1 MSRKITA
8 KLFAAALA
16 LSPISLIATTLPA
29 SAQGNFRVSFG
40 YFYDSLAP
48 YGQWFHHAR
57 WGDVWQPRRVERGF
71 RPYSRGHWDYTDRFG
86 WVWASDYE
94 WGDIPFHYGRWVYDP
109 YDGWLWVP
117 GYVWAPAWVVYR
129 SGGGYVGWFPM
140 PPDEA
145 FLAGDEVY
153 RTNWDNWDRAYG
165 YLDWYGPR
173 FGPNWLL
180 SIGVFVDERHFA
192 DRDFNRFAPRG
203 DELVRIVNNTR
214 NVTNYTTVNNYIVNR
229 SVDRDQIQ
237 RASGR
242 QVAIVPEREAVR
254 GNVPI
259 VPVNLG
265 REVQQQERRQHG
277 GDLKA
282 SPQSRVVALPPE
294 AAHANAPPSNEP
306 GNNPRFN
313 RSNREANQPAQNVNP
328 NFANNPREQ
337 QGAPNFDQRRGA
349 RPNEAVP
356 PPPPSGITDDRNPRA
371 GGRFNG
377 NERGTANGPAPNA
390 AAQAQAQ
397 ADRLRAAEQAQ
408 AADRERAAAQA
419 QAQADRQRAAAEAQA
434 ANRER
439 AAAQAQAQADRQRAA
454 AEAQAANRERAAAQA
469 QAQAPNRGRPDR
481 GPPPEAGPSR
491 AQNEAPPPARAEAP
505 PAQQQANNRRGQAQP
520 RDERK
525 KGDERP

>member
-1 MSRKITA
+1 MSRKFTV
-8 KLFAAALA
+8 KLFAATLA
-16 LSPISLIATTLPA
+16 LSPIALVGNTLPA

-71 RPYSRGHWDYTDRFG
+71 RPYNRGHWDYTDRFG

-117 GYVWAPAWVVYR
+117 GYVWSPAWVVYR
-129 SGGGYVGWFPM
+129 RGGGYVGWFPM
-140 PPDEA
+140 PPDEG

-192 DRDFNRFAPRG
+192 DRDFNRFAPRPN
-203 DELVRIVNNTR
+203 ELVNIINNTR

-229 SVDRDQIQ
+229 SVDREQIQ

-242 QVAIVPEREAVR
+242 QIAAVPEREAVR
-254 GNVPI
+254 GNV

-277 GDLKA
+277 GDPKA
-282 SPQSRVVALPPE
+282 PPQARVVALPPE
-294 AAHANAPPSNEP
+294 AAHANAPPNNEV

-313 RSNREANQPAQNVNP
+313 RNNREANQPGPPNANP
-328 NFANNPREQ
+328 NLANNPREQ
-337 QGAPNFDQRRGA
+337 QSAPNFDQRRGA
-349 RPNEAVP
+349 RPNEVIP
-356 PPPPSGITDDRNPRA
+356 PQPGVTENRNQR
-371 GGRFNG
+371 GGGQFNG
-377 NERGTANGPAPNA
+377 NERGAANGPPPNA

-397 ADRLRAAEQAQ
+397 ADRQRAAEQGQAADRERAAQAQAQADRQRAAAQAQ

-419 QAQADRQRAAAEAQA
+419 QAQA
-434 ANRER
+434 
-439 AAAQAQAQADRQRAA
+439 ADRQ
-454 AEAQAANRERAAAQA
+454 
-469 QAQAPNRGRPDR
+469 
-481 GPPPEAGPSR
+481 
-491 AQNEAPPPARAEAP
+491 
-505 PAQQQANNRRGQAQP
+505 
-520 RDERK
+520 
-525 KGDERP
+525 

>member
-1 MSRKITA
+1 MSRKFTV
-8 KLFAAALA
+8 KLFAATLA
-16 LSPISLIATTLPA
+16 LSPIALVGTTLPA

-57 WGDVWQPRRVERGF
+57 WGDVWQPRRVERNF

-86 WVWASDYE
+86 WVWAADYE

-117 GYVWAPAWVVYR
+117 GYVWSPAWVVYR
-129 SGGGYVGWFPM
+129 RGGGYVGWFPM
-140 PPDEA
+140 PPDDA
-145 FLAGDEVY
+145 FLAGDEIY

-192 DRDFNRFAPRG
+192 DRDFNRFAPRPN
-203 DELVRIVNNTR
+203 ELVNIINNTR

-229 SVDRDQIQ
+229 SVDREQIQ

-242 QVAIVPEREAVR
+242 QIAAVPEREAVR
-254 GNVPI
+254 GNV

-277 GDLKA
+277 GDPKA
-282 SPQSRVVALPPE
+282 PPQARVVALPPE
-294 AAHANAPPSNEP
+294 AAHANAPPNNDV

-313 RSNREANQPAQNVNP
+313 RNNREANQPGPPNANP

-337 QGAPNFDQRRGA
+337 QSAPNFDQRRGA
-349 RPNEAVP
+349 RPNEVIP
-356 PPPPSGITDDRNPRA
+356 PQPGVTENRNPR
-371 GGRFNG
+371 GGGQFNG
-377 NERGTANGPAPNA
+377 NERGAANGPPPNA

-397 ADRLRAAEQAQ
+397 ADRQRGAAQAQ

-419 QAQADRQRAAAEAQA
+419 QAQADRQRSAAQAQA
-434 ANRER
+434 ADRDR

-454 AEAQAANRERAAAQA
+454 AQAQAADRDRAA
-469 QAQAPNRGRPDR
+469 
-481 GPPPEAGPSR
+481 
-491 AQNEAPPPARAEAP
+491 
-505 PAQQQANNRRGQAQP
+505 
-520 RDERK
+520 
-525 KGDERP
+525 